1 MDVQKTLDNIV
12 SFSTLDALFKS
23 GSLEIFPSALQQQQ
37 TVITVVLV
45 LLGMY
50 LENQSMASEGA
61 TSDILLVKFIG
72 FFFEYGERFRD
83 FCVQDSWFN
92 LTLWLSDKTRLA
104 HTTWISRKISQMIQR
119 PPTTFP
125 NSLIHQ

>member
-72 FFFEYGERFRD
+72 FFF
-83 FCVQDSWFN
+83 
-92 LTLWLSDKTRLA
+92 
-104 HTTWISRKISQMIQR
+104 
-119 PPTTFP
+119 
-125 NSLIHQ
+125 

>member
-12 SFSTLDALFKS
+12 SFTTLDALFKS

-50 LENQSMASEGA
+50 LEFQRKASKG
-61 TSDILLVKFIG
+61 
-72 FFFEYGERFRD
+72 
-83 FCVQDSWFN
+83 
-92 LTLWLSDKTRLA
+92 
-104 HTTWISRKISQMIQR
+104 
-119 PPTTFP
+119 P
-125 NSLIHQ
+125 